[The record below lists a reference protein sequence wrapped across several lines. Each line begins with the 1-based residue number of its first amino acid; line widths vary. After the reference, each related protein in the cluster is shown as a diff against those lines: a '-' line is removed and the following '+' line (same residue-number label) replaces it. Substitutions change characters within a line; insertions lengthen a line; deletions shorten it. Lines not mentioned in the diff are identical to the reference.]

1 MATEWAHGRFRCTKA
16 WKMRLGTTVP
26 DFSADSTDGPLR
38 WHEYIEG
45 AWAVLF
51 SHPSDFT
58 PVCTTELGSVAR
70 LQGEF
75 KKRGVKVAALSCNDT
90 KSHEAWIK
98 DIESLPEFCGQCK
111 VAFPIVSDPGR
122 DVATLYGMLDP
133 DEKDAEG
140 MPMTCRAVFVIKP
153 DKTLASSILYPATTG
168 RNFQEVLRLIDSLQL
183 TAKHSVAT
191 PADWCTGRDC
201 MVAPALS
208 DEEASAKFPGGF
220 RTIQVPSKRGYL
232 RVTGDPSG

>member
-1 MATEWAHGRFRCTKA
+1 
-16 WKMRLGTTVP
+16 
-26 DFSADSTDGPLR
+26 
-38 WHEYIEG
+38 
-45 AWAVLF
+45 
-51 SHPSDFT
+51 
-58 PVCTTELGSVAR
+58 
-70 LQGEF
+70 
-75 KKRGVKVAALSCNDT
+75 
-90 KSHEAWIK
+90 
-98 DIESLPEFCGQCK
+98 
-111 VAFPIVSDPGR
+111 
-122 DVATLYGMLDP
+122 
-133 DEKDAEG
+133 